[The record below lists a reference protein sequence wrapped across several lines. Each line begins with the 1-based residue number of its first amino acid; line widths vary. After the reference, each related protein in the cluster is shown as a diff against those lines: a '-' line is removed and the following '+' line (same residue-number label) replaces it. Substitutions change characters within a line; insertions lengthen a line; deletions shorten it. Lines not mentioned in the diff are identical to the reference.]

1 MRYAPTNTPMHV
13 WAYRIRLMPKI
24 ISASIP
30 NARSSK
36 HFYVSRRSIR
46 SPRSNI
52 LPRRDSPHTTFPRW
66 FRIRSTI
73 GYRYAT
79 ANAVDSSPL
88 PLSYHTALTSHLDP
102 TLPCGVTESCSLREL
117 ESHRLIGRLMMRR
130 GLLLFVNVLRT
141 GVRQGLKRLWPAVC
155 RFRNSPW
162 PP

>member
-1 MRYAPTNTPMHV
+1 MRYAPPPLPMYV
-13 WAYRIRLMPKI
+13 RAYRIRLMPKI

-36 HFYVSRRSIR
+36 QLHVSRRSTQ

-52 LPRRDSPHTTFPRW
+52 LPRRDPLHTTLPRW
-66 FRIRSTI
+66 FRSRSTI

-88 PLSYHTALTSHLDP
+88 PLSYHTALASHLDP

-117 ESHRLIGRLMMRR
+117 EPTPTCLTNSIRIF
-130 GLLLFVNVLRT
+130 LFPLVDYFVSRT
-141 GVRQGLKRLWPAVC
+141 VKHPYSS
-155 RFRNSPW
+155 FII
-162 PP
+162 